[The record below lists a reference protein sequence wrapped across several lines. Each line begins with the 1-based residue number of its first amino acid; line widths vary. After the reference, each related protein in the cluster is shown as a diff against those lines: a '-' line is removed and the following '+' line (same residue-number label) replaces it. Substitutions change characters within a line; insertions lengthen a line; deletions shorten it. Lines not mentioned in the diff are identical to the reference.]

1 MAVYLVSSI
10 TVRDEEQQED
20 YEDRGL
26 ALLES
31 YGGRTLV
38 DSGSINILR
47 GDWTPRRLIIVEFEE
62 MDDLRAMLNSDEF
75 ARLRELAADAIDGD
89 LVFVDGITPATLG
102 RGTPRRP

>member
-10 TVRDEEQQED
+10 TVRDEEQRED

-38 DSGSINILR
+38 DSSSINYLR
-47 GDWTPRRLIIVEFEE
+47 GDWMPRRLVIVEFEE

-75 ARLRELAADAIDGD
+75 ARLRELATDAIDGD
-89 LVFVDGITPATLG
+89 LVFVDGIKPPAAQS
-102 RGTPRRP
+102 RGTLR